1 MNSHRCLLHIR
12 CNLFVI
18 VFVIYPYLCIWFLVH
33 FTFNF
38 LTLGIGQLDMYMVPR
53 AFLIIV
59 LALEAKTVRV
69 PQPMHY
75 PFQTGTFH
83 MCYA

>member
-1 MNSHRCLLHIR
+1 
-12 CNLFVI
+12 
-18 VFVIYPYLCIWFLVH
+18 
-33 FTFNF
+33 
-38 LTLGIGQLDMYMVPR
+38 MYMVPR